1 MIDDFF
7 IGKLG
12 YIYQIPENK
21 WCIPGSYFHKIS
33 LKVIKQN
40 HKKSFKCMRFNDTVI
55 SDKQYVLKHKNLK
68 LCNDVSPF

>member
-33 LKVIKQN
+33 LKVNQKTIQ
-40 HKKSFKCMRFNDTVI
+40 M
-55 SDKQYVLKHKNLK
+55 YAL
-68 LCNDVSPF
+68 

>member
-40 HKKSFKCMRFNDTVI
+40 HKNHSNVCALMILLYLTN
-55 SDKQYVLKHKNLK
+55 SM
-68 LCNDVSPF
+68 C